1 MKLLKRF
8 GYYLIGVSLGSII
21 VLFIWKG
28 KDVAFPYGPDARTL
42 SSIRKKTLTYSES
55 AKNSMNE
62 FKIDTTYINAI
73 LLNGDVKFGKSEPRK
88 KPCAEYYITGKHNEK
103 QVDIYVIRCDSTAT
117 VDKVWLKN

>member
-1 MKLLKRF
+1 MKLFKRI

-73 LLNGDVKFGKSEPRK
+73 LLTGDVKFGKSEPRK
-88 KPCAEYYITGKHNEK
+88 KPCAEYYITGNHNEK
-103 QVDIYVIRCDSTAT
+103 QVDFYVIRCDSTAT
-117 VDKVWLKN
+117 IDKVWLKN